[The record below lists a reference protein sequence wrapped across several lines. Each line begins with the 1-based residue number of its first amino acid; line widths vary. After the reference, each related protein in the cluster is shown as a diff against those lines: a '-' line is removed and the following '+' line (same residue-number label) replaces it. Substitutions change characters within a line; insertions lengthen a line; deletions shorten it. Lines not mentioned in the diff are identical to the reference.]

1 MNELLREI
9 QKAKA
14 EVFELERQLAEKR
27 AFVSGLERAFKL
39 QNKSSRDPNA
49 DPLRP
54 DSQLFQVREVLR
66 KAGEPTHIDEII
78 KALSEEPNDTKV
90 SKVSLVGSLG
100 QYIRRGTVFTR
111 PAPNTFG
118 LVEFD
123 ATENEA
129 RDIFS

>member
-9 QKAKA
+9 QKVKA
-14 EVFELERQLAEKR
+14 EVLDLERQLSERK
-27 AFVSGLERAFKL
+27 AFVAGLERAFKL
-39 QNKSSRDPNA
+39 QNKSSRDPNS

-54 DSQLFQVREVLR
+54 ESQLFQVREVLR
-66 KAGEPTHIDEII
+66 KAGEPRHIDEII
-78 KALSEEPNDTKV
+78 KALGKDPKDT
-90 SKVSLVGSLG
+90 KVSLVGSLG
-100 QYIRRGTVFTR
+100 QYIRRGAVFTR

-123 ATENEA
+123 AAENEA